1 MGIVNRQGMPVVT
14 GDEWS
19 GLGYF
24 TTLRLSKAEGAEGR
38 SAGGHAAGASAA
50 PYDTFNLGEHV
61 GDEARAVAA
70 NRERLARMLPD
81 APLWLKQVHGVDV
94 FDADAGPGGG
104 SPPEADAAITSVRGR
119 VLCIMTADCLPV
131 VLCDLRGLVLGVAH
145 AGWRGLAGGVLE
157 NTLAAMRARAPADS
171 RWRAWVGPAIGQQA
185 FEVGEEVRSA
195 FAGPDAASARFFVPG
210 TRPGKWQ
217 ADLTGLAEH
226 RLKRAGV
233 HAVQASGLC
242 THARTD
248 LFYSYRRDGPTGRM
262 ATVAWLADK

>member
-1 MGIVNRQGMPVVT
+1 MGIVNWQGMPVAT
-14 GDEWS
+14 GDEWP

-24 TTLRLSKAEGAEGR
+24 TTLRLSKEEGAEGR
-38 SAGGHAAGASAA
+38 SAAGHAAGASAA
-50 PYDTFNLGEHV
+50 PYDTFNLGEHE
-61 GDEARAVAA
+61 GDEARAVAV
-70 NRERLARMLPD
+70 NRERLASMLPD

-94 FDADAGPGGG
+94 FDADAGPSGGA
-104 SPPEADAAITSVRGR
+104 PPEADAAITSVRGR

-131 VLCDLRGLVLGVAH
+131 VLCDLRGSVLGAAH

-157 NTLAAMRARAPADS
+157 NTLAAMQARAPADS

-195 FAGPDAASARFFVPG
+195 FVGPDAAAARFFAPG
-210 TRPGKWQ
+210 RPGKWQ
-217 ADLTGLAEH
+217 ADLAGLAEH
-226 RLKRAGV
+226 RLKRAGI
-233 HAVQASGLC
+233 HEVQASGLC